1 MEAFCDLH
9 AHSVF
14 SDGTFTPEQLL
25 DEAQRI
31 GLGAVALTDHNT
43 VAGLPD
49 FMAAAQN
56 RPLEAVP
63 GVELSVDYL
72 GTELHMLALFVKPEH
87 YGPITAMLEEGVR
100 AKEES
105 NLNLA
110 KALENAGYPIDY
122 PALRDATPNGQINR
136 AHIAAELT
144 RRGYTPDIQTA
155 FQTLLSPKN
164 GLYDPPKR
172 PDAFET
178 ISFIGS
184 IGAVSVLAHPFLDL
198 KCEAA
203 VREFLKTAVPKG
215 LCGMEVCHP
224 KLDATQR
231 QVALELVSEFGIKP
245 SGGSDFH
252 GKNKPDIQLGVG
264 RGDLK
269 IPMDFLRGLKK
280 G

>member
-1 MEAFCDLH
+1 MREFCDLH

-49 FMAAAQN
+49 FMAAA
-56 RPLEAVP
+56 RGKSLEAVP

-72 GTELHMLALFVKPEH
+72 GTELHILALFVKPEH
-87 YGPITAMLEEGVR
+87 YGPITAMLEEGIR
-100 AKEES
+100 SKEES
-105 NLNLA
+105 NLKLA
-110 KALENAGYPIDY
+110 KALEDAGYPIDY

-144 RRGYTPDIQTA
+144 RLGYTPDIQTA

-178 ISFIGS
+178 VSFIGS
-184 IGAVSVLAHPFLDL
+184 LGAVSVLAHPFLDL
-198 KCEAA
+198 KCEDA
-203 VREFLKTAVPKG
+203 VRKFLEVAAPRG
-215 LCGMEVCHP
+215 LCGMEVYHP
-224 KLDATQR
+224 RHDTIQR
-231 QVALELVSEFGIKP
+231 EAAMRLVKKFGIKP

-252 GKNKPDIQLGVG
+252 GNNKPDIRLGVG

-269 IPMDFLRGLKK
+269 IPMDFLRSLKN

>member
-1 MEAFCDLH
+1 MKEFCDLH

-49 FMAAAQN
+49 FLAAAQG
-56 RPLEAVP
+56 RPLEAVL
-63 GVELSVDYL
+63 GVELSVDYR
-72 GTELHMLALFVKPEH
+72 GTELHMLALFVEPEH
-87 YGPITAMLEEGVR
+87 FPAITAMLEEGVR

-105 NLNLA
+105 NVNLA

-144 RRGYTPDIQTA
+144 RLGYTPDIQTA

-184 IGAVSVLAHPFLDL
+184 LGAVSVLAHPFLDL
-198 KCEAA
+198 KQEEA
-203 VREFLKTAVPKG
+203 VRTFLETAVPRG
-215 LCGMEVCHP
+215 LCGMEVYHP
-224 KLDATQR
+224 KHDVQQR
-231 QVALELVSEFGIKP
+231 QQAMELVKEFSISP

-252 GKNKPDIQLGVG
+252 GKNKPDIHLGVG
-264 RGDLK
+264 RGDLQ
-269 IPMDFLRGLKK
+269 IPMAFLRSLRK

>member
-1 MEAFCDLH
+1 MREFCDLH

-43 VAGLPD
+43 VSGLPD
-49 FMAAAQN
+49 FLAAAQG
-56 RPLEAVP
+56 RPVEAVP
-63 GVELSVDYL
+63 GVELSVDYK
-72 GTELHMLALFVKPEH
+72 GTELHMLALFVEPKH
-87 YGPITAMLEEGVR
+87 FSAITALLEEGVR

-105 NLNLA
+105 NLKLA
-110 KALENAGYPIDY
+110 KALQDAGYPIDY

-144 RRGYTPDIQTA
+144 RLGYTPDIQTA

-178 ISFIGS
+178 VSFIGS
-184 IGAVSVLAHPFLDL
+184 LGAVSVLAHPFLDL
-198 KCEAA
+198 KQEEAIRA
-203 VREFLKTAVPKG
+203 FLETAVPKG
-215 LCGMEVCHP
+215 LCGMEVYHP
-224 KLDATQR
+224 RHDVRQREIAMKL
-231 QVALELVSEFGIKP
+231 VKEFAIKP

-252 GKNKPDIQLGVG
+252 GKNKPDISLGVG
-264 RGDLK
+264 RGDLQ
-269 IPMDFLRGLKK
+269 IPMDFFRDLKI

>member
-1 MEAFCDLH
+1 MREFCDLH

-49 FMAAAQN
+49 FLAAAQG

-63 GVELSVDYL
+63 GVELSVDYR
-72 GTELHMLALFVKPEH
+72 GTELHMLALFVQPRH
-87 YGPITAMLEEGVR
+87 FPAITAMLEEGVR

-105 NLNLA
+105 NVMLA
-110 KALENAGYPIDY
+110 QALENAGYPINY

-144 RRGYTPDIQTA
+144 RLGYTPDIQTA

-164 GLYDPPKR
+164 GLYNPPKR

-178 ISFIGS
+178 ISFINS
-184 IGAVSVLAHPFLDL
+184 LGAVSVLAHPFLDL
-198 KCEAA
+198 KHEEA
-203 VREFLKTAVPKG
+203 VRTFLEMAVARG
-215 LCGMEVCHP
+215 LSGMEVYHP
-224 KLDATQR
+224 KHDAGQR
-231 QVALELVSEFGIKP
+231 QQAMELVKKFSISP

-252 GKNKPDIQLGVG
+252 GKNKPDIRLGVG
-264 RGDLK
+264 RGDLQ
-269 IPMDFLRGLKK
+269 IPMAFLRGLRK

>member
-1 MEAFCDLH
+1 MREFCDLH

-43 VAGLPD
+43 VSGLPD
-49 FMAAAQN
+49 FMTAAQG

-63 GVELSVDYL
+63 GVELSVDYR
-72 GTELHMLALFVKPEH
+72 GTELHMLALFVEPEH
-87 YGPITAMLEEGVR
+87 FPAITAMLEEGVR

-105 NLNLA
+105 NVNLA

-144 RRGYTPDIQTA
+144 RLGYTPDIQTA

-184 IGAVSVLAHPFLDL
+184 LGAVSVLAHPFLDL
-198 KCEAA
+198 KQEEA
-203 VREFLKTAVPKG
+203 VRTFLETAVPRG
-215 LCGMEVCHP
+215 LCGMEVYHP
-224 KLDATQR
+224 KHDALQR
-231 QVALELVSEFGIKP
+231 QQAMELVKEFSISP

-252 GKNKPDIQLGVG
+252 GKNKPDIRLGVG
-264 RGDLK
+264 RGDLH
-269 IPMDFLRGLKK
+269 IPMAFLRGLRK